1 MTTII
6 INTKKEMSEVVRTL
20 YPNSDKKIAK
30 INDITCNSFD
40 FSNKTVT
47 VYTGETE
54 YVQFDLKSRVSNH
67 IHYPVTITITNA

>member
-1 MTTII
+1 MKTII

-20 YPNSDKKIAK
+20 YPYFDNKIVK
-30 INDITCNSFD
+30 INDITCNSFV

-54 YVQFDLKSRVSNH
+54 YVQFDLKAPISKH
-67 IHYPVTITITNA
+67 IHYPVTITIANA